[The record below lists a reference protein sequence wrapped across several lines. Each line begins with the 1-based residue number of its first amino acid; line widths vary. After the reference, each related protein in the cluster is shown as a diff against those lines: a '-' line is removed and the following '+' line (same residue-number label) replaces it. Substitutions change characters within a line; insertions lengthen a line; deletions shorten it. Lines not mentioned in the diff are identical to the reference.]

1 MGDHERFR
9 IDRLAADGRPIEPKD
24 VARKIVKQCGVLVRD
39 YIPITVREWHKPKE
53 EEVSY
58 VGPKGK
64 ETHWKKLLHNFTL
77 PEPEVDS
84 DEEDPDEEELE
95 RKKIS

>member
-24 VARKIVKQCGVLVRD
+24 VSRKIVKQCGVLVRD

-53 EEVSY
+53 EGVSY

-64 ETHWKKLLHNFTL
+64 ETLWKKLMVNFTL
-77 PEPEVDS
+77 PAPEVDS
-84 DEEDPDEEELE
+84 DEEDPNGEDLQ